1 MAKKDYLPNE
11 VDDLDTWYQTWLNGI
26 SAVLTALGLAGTHAD
41 ATKTKVTQCRT
52 SFQTWKDLKQ
62 DASEASENF
71 KTDRGGAEDAIRP
84 YSKNLKSTPGYT
96 TALGASIG
104 IEGPEESVD
113 PSTAK
118 PKVKA
123 SYEGGEVVLKFN
135 THPAARSIRFNSKR
149 ASEMSF
155 TFLSDDTNPPYNDNR
170 QNLDPSKPENREYT
184 GQYVDK
190 SGNLIGQPSDIV
202 KITVP

>member
-41 ATKTKVTQCRT
+41 ATKTRVTDCRT
-52 SFQTWKDLKQ
+52 KFQEWKDLKQ
-62 DASEASENF
+62 QAAQASENF
-71 KTDRGGAEDAIRP
+71 KTSRNAAEQSIRP
-84 YSKNLKSTPGYT
+84 YSKNLKTTPGYT
-96 TALGASIG
+96 PALGESIG

-123 SYEGGEVVLKFN
+123 SYEGAGVVLKFN
-135 THPAARSIRFNSKR
+135 THPAARSIRFTSKR
-149 ASEMSF
+149 
-155 TFLSDDTNPPYNDNR
+155 
-170 QNLDPSKPENREYT
+170 
-184 GQYVDK
+184 
-190 SGNLIGQPSDIV
+190 
-202 KITVP
+202 